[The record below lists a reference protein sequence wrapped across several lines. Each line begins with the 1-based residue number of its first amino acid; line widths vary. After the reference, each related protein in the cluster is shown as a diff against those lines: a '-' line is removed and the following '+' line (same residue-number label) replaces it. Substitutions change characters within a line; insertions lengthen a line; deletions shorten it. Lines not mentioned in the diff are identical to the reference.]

1 MNAGRTL
8 AAGAV
13 LALVASLA
21 QASDPTYRLA
31 EGSGSFLHEH
41 HTDGRTRKITVWYH
55 RPHAA
60 GADAPVVYVMHG
72 RGRNG
77 ETYRRHWIPHA
88 EKGQFILLVPE
99 FSRAGFGRIR
109 QYQFG
114 NVMRADGTMMPDAE
128 WSFTALENIFD
139 AVRLANVFTATHYD
153 IYGHSAGGQFAHR
166 MALVMPAARFRVAVA
181 ANAGSYAMPDPDI
194 RYPYGL
200 GGLESANERLRAALS
215 RRLIVLLG
223 SEDIDPDHPSL
234 PRAPEAMAQGA
245 HRFERGK
252 RFFDGARSVA
262 GQLGVP
268 FNWSIEITHGAHSD
282 AQMASTAARRVGRA
296 NGANGDAQAK

>member
-1 MNAGRTL
+1 LLLAAVATPTA
-8 AAGAV
+8 AAGAAY
-13 LALVASLA
+13 L
-21 QASDPTYRLA
+21 LA
-31 EGSGSFLHEH
+31 EGPGSFVYAFRAEGHA
-41 HTDGRTRKITVWYH
+41 KAITVWYH

-60 GADAPVVYVMHG
+60 GADAPVVFVMHG

-88 EKGQFILLVPE
+88 EKGQFILLVPQ

-114 NVMRADGTMMPDAE
+114 NVTRADGTMIPDAE

-139 AVRLANVFTATHYD
+139 AVRLANLLTAAHYD
-153 IYGHSAGGQFAHR
+153 IYGHSAGGQFVHR

-234 PRAPEAMAQGA
+234 PRAPEAKAQGA

-252 RFFDGARSVA
+252 RFFDGARSA
-262 GQLGVP
+262 AARLGVP
-268 FNWSIEITHGAHSD
+268 FNWSIEITHGAHSN
-282 AQMASTAARRVGRA
+282 AQMASAAARRVGRA